1 MSLSFPTRNPGKVET
16 KLPDR
21 LVCVKTNK
29 RNNPVLALII
39 PNVQQRHA
47 CGVRMLLIEA
57 WFNSVY
63 GLCFARGWFSEI
75 KLGTSETV
83 NYLSFKYCTIMQ
95 TRQYNTFPFTRCV
108 LSFCFSEESAVR
120 LRGRFV
126 SPIKKRGSEE
136 EEEDRSWKNTSTSV
150 NLQIVQCKFAND
162 LNVECH
168 HMFWY
173 FLNRFSIIFRLTN
186 SFYGSKMKRSRIK
199 KRKSR
204 GGGRSFDFFFFEK
217 IEIESIRRGKPLF
230 TLQFWGL
237 RKICCTP
244 IGTVPS

>member
-136 EEEDRSWKNTSTSV
+136 EEEDRSWKH
-150 NLQIVQCKFAND
+150 LHERKFANCTVQIRKWFERRMPPHA
-162 LNVECH
+162 LILPQS
-168 HMFWY
+168 
-173 FLNRFSIIFRLTN
+173 FLNHI
-186 SFYGSKMKRSRIK
+186 SFN
-199 KRKSR
+199 
-204 GGGRSFDFFFFEK
+204 
-217 IEIESIRRGKPLF
+217 
-230 TLQFWGL
+230 
-237 RKICCTP
+237 
-244 IGTVPS
+244 